1 MTDTF
6 FAEEIETDPVEVEAA
21 RLRLIDPLPLRKM
34 VDQFRDGTEVGRV
47 IAEKARRY
55 YDGDQLDAGMVRG
68 LKRARQPRV
77 IRNEIKPAING
88 LLGII
93 QQAKVDPKAYP
104 RNPQNEE
111 QADVASKALRYVAD
125 VNHFHSIKVDAAEN
139 HMIEG
144 VCGAIVEADD
154 EGTPLITQIAFDE
167 MIYDPRSRAAD
178 FSDARFKG
186 LGKWLYQADVQKM
199 YPHLDSDLSQAFSS
213 SWGAEMGLG
222 QSYADKPENLPT
234 TSWLS
239 PGDRRIFVVEL
250 YHREE
255 KWMRSVFYVGGVLE
269 QDVSP
274 YLDDDGE
281 PMCNVVLASCYID
294 KDNQRYG
301 MVRSMLSPQDEL
313 NAYGSR
319 SLHLANSRQLQVAD
333 PNFPPEV
340 DARTAS
346 AEAAKADGVIPTGY
360 QIVPT
365 GDLFQGIQ
373 IMMADARQAL
383 VRQAPT
389 PAVLADASTNSQ
401 SGRAKLV
408 QQQAGMTEVAR
419 AFGRREDWENQVY
432 RVCWQ
437 VLKQFKTEP
446 WWVRITGDDAQKT
459 DFVGINQP
467 VGLDGEP
474 MDPRQAQMM
483 QALGQQVT
491 ISNKLAEMDVD
502 IEVET
507 IPDTANLQAEQ
518 FEGLAPMLPMLASVP
533 EYGPKK
539 AFEVGLL
546 MSAIPGKAR
555 IMEILD
561 AKPENEDPQA
571 MAAQQQQAQMQQ
583 QMQHMAVEIE
593 MMKGQL
599 GNKKLESEIAL
610 NVAKTQQIEADVT
623 MDAIKTHSDVAQA
636 YTPEQQPLATPQE

>member
-34 VDQFRDGTEVGRV
+34 VDQFRDGTEVGRI

-167 MIYDPRSRAAD
+167 VIYDPRSRAAD

-186 LGKWLYQADVQKM
+186 LGKWLYLADVRKM
-199 YPHLDSDLSQAFSS
+199 YPHLDADLSQAFSS

-389 PAVLADASTNSQ
+389 PAVLSDASTNSQ

-467 VGLDGEP
+467 VGPDGQP
-474 MDPRQAQMM
+474 MPPQQAQMM
-483 QALGQQVT
+483 QAMGQQVT

-583 QMQHMAVEIE
+583 QMQQMAVEIE

-623 MDAIKTHSDVAQA
+623 MDAIKTHSDVAQN
-636 YTPEQQPLATPQE
+636 YTPQQEPGQ